1 MPRGDAAPERLVARA
16 LELFA
21 RHGVAGTSL
30 QMIADDLGVTK
41 AAVYYH
47 FRTKEAVVHA
57 VLAPA
62 FASFADLLDDVERH
76 PQPQRAALLVDGLAH
91 QAVQH
96 RTLYSVVLRD
106 VAAAQ
111 LGRRSAAQAAL
122 FDRLRDTLTGP
133 QADAG
138 ALVRAAIF
146 LSGLVGPAVDPAVAA
161 LDDDALEAAIRSAGR
176 RLLGL
181 PDAAAA
187 PAPGR

>member
-1 MPRGDAAPERLVARA
+1 MPRGDAAPERLVASA
-16 LELFA
+16 LRLFA

-47 FRTKEAVVHA
+47 FRTKDAVVHA

-62 FASFADLLDDVERH
+62 FAGFAELLDEVERH
-76 PQPQRAALLVDGLAH
+76 PQPQRAALLVDGLAR

-96 RTLYSVVLRD
+96 RALYSVVLRD

-111 LGRRSAAQAAL
+111 LGRRSATHTAL
-122 FDRLRDTLTGP
+122 WHRLRATLAGP

-138 ALVRAAIF
+138 ALVGAAMF
-146 LSGLVGPAVDPAVAA
+146 LSGLVGPAVDPDVLA
-161 LDDDALEAAIRSAGR
+161 LDDDALERAIRSAGR

-181 PDAAAA
+181 DGVDAADA
-187 PAPGR
+187 PRR

>member
-1 MPRGDAAPERLVARA
+1 MPRGDAAPERLVASA
-16 LELFA
+16 LRLFA

-47 FRTKEAVVHA
+47 FRTKDAVVHA

-62 FASFADLLDDVERH
+62 FAGFAELLDEVERH
-76 PQPQRAALLVDGLAH
+76 PQPQRAALLVDGLAR

-96 RTLYSVVLRD
+96 RALYSVVLRD

-111 LGRRSAAQAAL
+111 LGRRSAAHTGL
-122 FDRLRDTLTGP
+122 WDRLRATLAGP
-133 QADAG
+133 QADGGTLVG
-138 ALVRAAIF
+138 AAMF
-146 LSGLVGPAVDPAVAA
+146 LSGLVGPAVDPDVLA
-161 LDDDALEAAIRSAGR
+161 LDDDVLERAIRSAGR

-181 PDAAAA
+181 DGVDATDA
-187 PAPGR
+187 PRR